1 MYWNSIISDENVSLS
16 GCVEKEDIMDVTTCS
31 RCGKLFN
38 HISGPRICPVCLKE
52 FDDKFPEVKKYVYE
66 HPHTGI
72 AELSEAMNIPAKQI
86 KRWIREER
94 LSFADDSPVGIECE
108 NCGAMIKTG
117 RFCDACKSKLQNNL
131 MSAID
136 KPKKVEPKKPVR
148 DGERMRF
155 LEK

>member
-1 MYWNSIISDENVSLS
+1 
-16 GCVEKEDIMDVTTCS
+16 MDVTTCS

-94 LSFADDSPVGIECE
+94 LSFADDSPVGSECE
-108 NCGAMIKTG
+108 GCGTMIKICQGIRRCG
-117 RFCDACKSKLQNNL
+117 RAEPQAGFRTAKAQRRRKQDALFGLTDWRKTD
-131 MSAID
+131 AEI
-136 KPKKVEPKKPVR
+136 
-148 DGERMRF
+148 
-155 LEK
+155 

>member
-1 MYWNSIISDENVSLS
+1 
-16 GCVEKEDIMDVTTCS
+16 MDVTTCS

-108 NCGAMIKTG
+108 GCGTMIKTG
-117 RFCDACKSKLQNNL
+117 RYCPACKEKFTKGFGDAAGLNR
-131 MSAID
+131 
-136 KPKKVEPKKPVR
+136 KPDFRTAKAQRRRKQDAAFWTNR
-148 DGERMRF
+148 
-155 LEK
+155 LEKTDAEI

>member
-1 MYWNSIISDENVSLS
+1 
-16 GCVEKEDIMDVTTCS
+16 MDVTTCS

-38 HISGPRICPVCLKE
+38 YISGPRICPVCLKE

-94 LSFADDSPVGIECE
+94 LSFADDSPIGIECE
-108 NCGAMIKTG
+108 GCGTTIKTG
-117 RFCDACKSKLQNNL
+117 RDCPACKEKFAKGFGEAAGLNR
-131 MSAID
+131 
-136 KPKKVEPKKPVR
+136 KPVSAPPR
-148 DGERMRF
+148 RKDGESKMRF
-155 LEK
+155 LD

>member
-1 MYWNSIISDENVSLS
+1 
-16 GCVEKEDIMDVTTCS
+16 MDVTTCS

-108 NCGAMIKTG
+108 GCGTMIKTG
-117 RFCDACKSKLQNNL
+117 RYLPRNS
-131 MSAID
+131 
-136 KPKKVEPKKPVR
+136 E
-148 DGERMRF
+148 MRQG
-155 LEK
+155 